1 MRIEF
6 LLEEPSAEAA
16 LQILLPKILGS
27 VPFAMHAHNGK
38 HDLLAKLPGR
48 LKGYRRW
55 MQRDMRIVVL
65 VDNDQDDC
73 RALKARLEHAALA
86 AGFPTKS
93 SPSRKR
99 RFEVLN
105 RLAIEEL
112 EAWYF
117 GDADALVAAYPGLPA
132 TLASQAKYRD
142 PDAISGGTWEAL
154 ERLLQR
160 AGYYPGGMPKVETA
174 RNVSLHMDPQR
185 NRSRSFQVF
194 RDGLLAL
201 ARAGQ

>member
-1 MRIEF
+1 MHIEF

-16 LQILLPKILGS
+16 LRVLLPRLLEN
-27 VPFAMHAHNGK
+27 VTFVTHAHNGK
-38 HDLLAKLPGR
+38 HDLLAKLPNR

-55 MQRDMRIVVL
+55 MQKDMRIVVL

-73 RALKARLEHAALA
+73 RALKARLESAAHA
-86 AGFPTKS
+86 AGFYTKS
-93 SPSRKR
+93 SASKR
-99 RFEVLN
+99 GRFEVLN

-117 GDADALVAAYPGLPA
+117 GDPDALVAAYPGLSA
-132 TLASQAKYRD
+132 MLTSQAKYRN

-174 RNVSLHMDPQR
+174 RNVSQHMDPGR

-201 ARAGQ
+201 ARAAP